1 MEQHRSMEPCMSE
14 GAHCHPDPH
23 RHRRRRDGMLRAC
36 AAALIVL
43 ALSLL
48 SLPVLRAADA
58 PDPWRPLERQW
69 FDTVGMADGLPQSIT
84 TALATDRDG
93 LLWIGTMG
101 GLARYDGYR
110 IQTFELAAGLPD
122 TYVRSLLALP
132 DGGLLVGTNGGGLA
146 RFDPRTGRFHDYPVG
161 PGGTSNGKISALSP
175 DGEQGVWIATD
186 HGLNR
191 LDLQSDR
198 IETIATGPGI
208 DPRNF
213 AIYQDRAGNL
223 WLGNNKGLFVRY
235 AGRHDFERPNHPA
248 GVIDQVLHDEIWA
261 VREDAEGRLW
271 VGSAQM
277 GAVYREAD
285 GQWHTIPGFSGYA
298 GTARQATVRDFLE
311 VSPDRMWIA
320 TDGDGILAYAPGGDA
335 TRVIDHDTSLP
346 SSLPGNTVR
355 ALLSGRAGGVWAA
368 TDLGAARSNASD
380 NVAFSMLPAADLAH
394 SLGNPN
400 VRSIHIDARGRVW
413 LGMAAGEVDIIDLA
427 TATVRHL
434 QLTGRLFRRD
444 IQSLAE
450 APDGSIWVGT
460 QGLARIDPYTLAVH
474 DMPLPALSDSP
485 VLSLLRQ
492 GPYMLIGTYNGAYR
506 YDTRSNQLIHYGHVA
521 DQPDSLAGDTV
532 RQIVPVGTSL
542 WYATGNG
549 ISIAHDP
556 LQTSGFVNLTQHAGD
571 PAGLPQN
578 LVDSITVD
586 AGKRVW
592 VGTLGGIAML
602 PQGNVPPWH
611 FQQLGTE
618 EGLVSDKITALLPDH
633 DGNLWLS
640 TSNGISVIDGRS
652 LRVRNLGIRDGQ
664 RIISYV
670 YAAAA
675 RMPDDTLLFGGLGG
689 LTVIRPPGHQPDDS
703 PQAPLR
709 ITNALLDGR
718 ALPFGQLPGDHGSL
732 ALSAHDRSLR
742 LDFALLDYQAP
753 QETTYSY
760 RMEGFDD
767 DWIEVPKGSAPSAIY
782 TNLPHGDYVLHLRA
796 MPHGLHARTIESTL
810 AISVA
815 PLWYETV
822 WARLLAILLLLALIV
837 LLVQLRT
844 LYLRHRAAQLQVQID
859 AHTRDLRAANQRL
872 DLLAGTDELTGISN
886 RRRFLELADGMRHNT
901 RAMPACIALLDLDRF
916 KQVNDE
922 HGHLA
927 GDAVLRTAAGIICQ
941 QLRAGDLVGRYGGE
955 ELVLCLP
962 NNTSEQ
968 AMAIAERIRTS
979 LRSTL
984 IRHEGRAITI
994 TASIG
999 IAELKPGESM
1009 TSWLSRADTALYESK
1024 NQGRNRCTLAG

>member
-1 MEQHRSMEPCMSE
+1 MSR
-14 GAHCHPDPH
+14 GIHCQPDPH
-23 RHRRRRDGMLRAC
+23 RRRRRRSGMLRAC

-43 ALSLL
+43 ALVLL
-48 SLPVLRAADA
+48 PALRAADA
-58 PDPWRPLERQW
+58 PDRWHPLERRW
-69 FDTVGMADGLPQSIT
+69 FDTVGMTEGLPQSIA
-84 TALATDRDG
+84 TALAIDHDG

-110 IQTFELAAGLPD
+110 IQTFELADITAAGLPD

-146 RFDPRTGRFHDYPVG
+146 RFDPQTGRFHAYPIG
-161 PGGTSNGKISALSP
+161 PGGTGNGKIYALSP
-175 DGEQGVWIATD
+175 DGERGVWIATD
-186 HGLNR
+186 HGLDH
-191 LDLQSDR
+191 LDLRSNR
-198 IETIATGPGI
+198 IEATATGPQT

-213 AIYQDRAGNL
+213 TVYQDRAGNL

-235 AGRHDFERPNHPA
+235 AGRRDFERPNHPA
-248 GVIDQVLHDEIWA
+248 GLVDRVLHDEIWA

-271 VGSAQM
+271 AGSAQM

-285 GQWHTIPGFSGYA
+285 GQWHTIPGYSGYA

-311 VSPDRMWIA
+311 VRPDRMWIA
-320 TDGDGILAYAPGGDA
+320 TDGDGILAWSPGDTA
-335 TRVIDHDTSLP
+335 VSVIDHDTSLP
-346 SSLPGNTVR
+346 SSLPGDTVR
-355 ALLSGRAGGVWAA
+355 ALLLGQAGGVWAA
-368 TDLGAARSNASD
+368 TDLGVARSNAGD
-380 NVAFSMLPAADLAH
+380 NVAFSMLPAADRAH

-400 VRSIHIDARGRVW
+400 VRSIHVDALGRIW
-413 LGMAAGEVDIIDLA
+413 LGMAAGGIDIIDPA

-434 QLTGRLFRRD
+434 QLTGRQSRRD
-444 IQSLAE
+444 VQSLAE

-460 QGLARIDPYTLAVH
+460 QGLARIDPHTLAVR
-474 DMPLPALSDSP
+474 DLQLPALSDSP

-506 YDTRSNQLIHYGHVA
+506 YDTRNNQLIHYGHAA
-521 DQPDSLAGDTV
+521 DRPDSLAGDTV
-532 RQIVPVGTSL
+532 RQIVRVGSSV
-542 WYATGNG
+542 WYATSSG
-549 ISIAHDP
+549 ISIARDP
-556 LQTSGFVNLTQHAGD
+556 LQTSGFVNLRQRAGD
-571 PAGLPQN
+571 PSGLPQN
-578 LVDSITVD
+578 LVDSIAVD
-586 AGKRVW
+586 TRGRVW
-592 VGTLGGIAML
+592 VGTLGGVAML
-602 PQGNVPPWH
+602 PQGDAPPWR
-611 FQQLGTE
+611 FQRLGTGD
-618 EGLVSDKITALLPDH
+618 GLISDKVTALLPDS

-640 TSNGISVIDGRS
+640 TSNGISVIDGGN
-652 LRVRNLGIRDGQ
+652 LHIRNLGIRDGQ

-689 LTVIRPPGHQPDDS
+689 LTVIRPGEREADDA
-703 PQAPLR
+703 QVPLR
-709 ITNALLDGR
+709 ITNALVDGH

-732 ALSAHDRSLR
+732 ELSAHERSLR

-753 QETTYSY
+753 QETAYSY

-767 DWIEVPKGSAPSAIY
+767 GWIDVPKGSAPSAIY
-782 TNLPHGDYVLHLRA
+782 TNLPHGDYVLRLRA
-796 MPHGLHARTIESTL
+796 VPRGLHARTIESTL

-822 WARLLAILLLLALIV
+822 WARLLAIVVLLALIV

-844 LYLRHRAAQLQVQID
+844 IYLRHRAEQLQAQID

-872 DLLAGTDELTGISN
+872 DLLAGTDELTGVCN
-886 RRRFLELADGMRHNT
+886 RRRFLELAEEVRRG
-901 RAMPACIALLDLDRF
+901 AGAKPACIALLDLDRF

-927 GDAVLRTAAGIICQ
+927 GDAVLRTAAGVVCQ

-955 ELVLCLP
+955 ELVVCLP
-962 NNTSEQ
+962 NNNSEQ
-968 AMAIAERIRTS
+968 AMAIAERIRTT

-984 IRHEGRAITI
+984 IRHDGRAITI

-999 IAELKPGESM
+999 IAELRAGENM
-1009 TSWLSRADTALYESK
+1009 TSWLSRADAALYESK
-1024 NQGRNRCTLAG
+1024 HLGRNRCTLAG